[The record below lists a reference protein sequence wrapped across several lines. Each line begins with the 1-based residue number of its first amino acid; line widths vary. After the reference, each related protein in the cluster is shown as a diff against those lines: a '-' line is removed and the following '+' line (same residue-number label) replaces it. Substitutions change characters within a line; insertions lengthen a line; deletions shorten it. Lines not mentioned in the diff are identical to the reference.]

1 MLYSAAVLCGVNMD
15 WYESHLVVLFVNVV
29 FMYDIKYGVGI
40 MN

>member
-1 MLYSAAVLCGVNMD
+1 MLYSAILYGVNMD
-15 WYESHLVVLFVNVV
+15 WYESHLVVLFVYIV